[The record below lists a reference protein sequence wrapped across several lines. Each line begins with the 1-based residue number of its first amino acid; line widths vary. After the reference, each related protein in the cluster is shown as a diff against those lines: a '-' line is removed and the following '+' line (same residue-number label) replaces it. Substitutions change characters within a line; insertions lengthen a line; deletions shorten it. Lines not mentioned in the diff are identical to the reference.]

1 MLHIKKLMLSSF
13 AMIALI
19 MTLIQTLLSF
29 AYPDDKG
36 YILFAIFSFIV
47 YKIFAYLRKELN

>member
-19 MTLIQTLLSF
+19 ITLIQTLLSF
-29 AYPDDKG
+29 THPDDKG
-36 YILFAIFSFIV
+36 YIFFAFFSFII
-47 YKIFAYLRKELN
+47 YKILTYLRKELN